1 MTKCASLQYGKQTI
15 AMSVTNL
22 PTTPDGHTV
31 DNM

>member
-1 MTKCASLQYGKQTI
+1 MCLTAVRFKQTI